1 MMPDVQ
7 SITQIKTRRIYRRLI
22 MNIDINKID
31 NMEFEGV
38 DFRDYPDFVDAFLAA
53 ADYDG
58 KEMTDEQIDYVND
71 TYYEFVNEQ
80 VYESLF

>member
-1 MMPDVQ
+1 
-7 SITQIKTRRIYRRLI
+7 

-38 DFRDYPDFVDAFLAA
+38 DFKDYPDFVDAFLAA
-53 ADYDG
+53 ADYNG

-80 VYESLF
+80 VYQSLF

>member
-1 MMPDVQ
+1 
-7 SITQIKTRRIYRRLI
+7 

-38 DFRDYPDFVDAFLAA
+38 DFKDYPDFVDAFLSA
-53 ADYDG
+53 ADYNG